1 MDLELD
7 MARDKAAPARA
18 RATVKTLS
26 AALDRD
32 VLADATLLVSELV
45 SNAVK
50 YGKGRIRLRVRA
62 RGSRQVLVEVLDEGR
77 GFAPLA
83 QKKRSR
89 HEPGGFGLTLV
100 DRLATSWGVYDATTH
115 VWFVID
121 RSPQL
126 APVA

>member
-18 RATVKTLS
+18 RATIRRFS

-62 RGSRQVLVEVLDEGR
+62 HGSRHVLVEVRDEGR
-77 GFAPLA
+77 AFAPVA
-83 QKKRSR
+83 RKRGR
-89 HEPGGFGLTLV
+89 HEPGGLGLKLV
-100 DRLATSWGVYDATTH
+100 DRLATNWGVYDTTTH

-121 RSPQL
+121 RPAHL
-126 APVA
+126 ATVA